1 MAKLIIMAT
10 IPTILSIPNKSCNR
24 VQIGDQWY
32 ERDVLWSH
40 IGRPYNL
47 NIHKGTNILFF
58 SYSLTEFY
66 SDVDFE
72 LGYINIDTL
81 ESSVIAGIKGGC
93 AIAIDQDNDVVF
105 LGGSDGIYKYNMMT
119 KIADLYKE
127 EGKNI
132 WSLFYRKNL
141 FYISYPN
148 QRLYIEIDGI
158 FLTVKEF
165 EDFEVDNFFA
175 TGNNEVYYANKTGF
189 YKINNIDLKSELVN
203 ELITVRQI
211 TEDNDENMYLA
222 TNIGIYAMAD
232 MFPMR
237 RILDMK
243 NIYGLA
249 FDRQNRFIISDD
261 TSIILL
267 KPSTTGCRLDIDLH
281 W

>member
-1 MAKLIIMAT
+1 MAKILIIAT
-10 IPTILSIPNKSCNR
+10 IPTILSIPNKPCNR
-24 VQIGDQWY
+24 IQIGEQWY
-32 ERDVLWSH
+32 ERHVIWSH

-47 NIHKGTNILFF
+47 NLHKGTNALFF
-58 SYSLTEFY
+58 SYSLTELY
-66 SDVDFE
+66 SDVEFE

-81 ESSVIAGIKGGC
+81 ETNVIAGIKGGC
-93 AIAIDQDNDVVF
+93 GVAIDQDNDVVF
-105 LGGSDGIYKYNMMT
+105 LGGSDGIYKYNMLT

-148 QRLYIEIDGI
+148 QRLHIEIDGI
-158 FLTVKEF
+158 FLRVKEF

-175 TGNNEVYYANKTGF
+175 TSNNAIYFANKTAF
-189 YKINNIDLKSELVN
+189 YKINNLDLKAEMVN

-222 TNIGIYAMAD
+222 TNMGIYAISD

-237 RILDMK
+237 RIVDMR
-243 NIYGLA
+243 NLYGLA
-249 FDRQNRFIISDD
+249 FDRQNRMIYSDD
-261 TSIILL
+261 ASIILL
-267 KPSTTGCRLDIDLH
+267 KPSNVGCKSEDLH

>member
-1 MAKLIIMAT
+1 MVKLLIIAAL
-10 IPTILSIPNKSCNR
+10 PTVLSIPNKTCNR
-24 VQIGDQWY
+24 IQIGEQWY

-47 NIHKGTNILFF
+47 NIHKGSNILFF
-58 SYSLTEFY
+58 SYS
-66 SDVDFE
+66 DVDFQ

-119 KIADLYKE
+119 RIADLYKE

-141 FYISYPN
+141 FYISYPS
-148 QRLYIEIDGI
+148 QKLHIEIDGS
-158 FLTVKEF
+158 FLSVKEF

-175 TGNNEVYYANKTGF
+175 TGNNDIFYSNKTAF
-189 YKINNIDLKSELVN
+189 YKINNISLQSEMVN
-203 ELITVRQI
+203 ELISVRQI
-211 TEDNDENMYLA
+211 TEDNEENMYLT
-222 TNIGIYAMAD
+222 TNTGIYIMSD

-237 RILDMK
+237 LILDMR

-249 FDRQNRFIISDD
+249 FDTRNRFVISDEN
-261 TSIILL
+261 SIILL
-267 KPSTTGCRLDIDLH
+267 KPSTTGCKVDVDLH